1 MTMAGHI
8 ALLAD
13 RGVVR
18 ASGADTA
25 KLLDGLITNDLDA
38 LATTPAVHSGLLSP
52 QGKILFAFFV
62 VKAGPDFLLDVAR
75 DQAAALVK
83 RLNFYKLRAAAQ
95 FTDMGPE
102 MTVAV
107 AWDGKVLDVPRG
119 ILAYPDP
126 RHRELGTRLLL
137 PTGRLPELGL
147 IDAGAD
153 AYHALR
159 VALGVPEE
167 GRDYPLGDTFPHE
180 ADFDLFGGVS
190 FTKGCYVGQEVV
202 SRMQNKAVVRKRVVR
217 ISSDGLECG
226 AEIKLGDAVIGTVG
240 SVAGNNALAM
250 LRLDRVAEAADR
262 GEILTANGHPISVD
276 AADLARYRDS
286 VANKP
291 VIDL

>member
-1 MTMAGHI
+1 MTGHF

-18 ASGADTA
+18 ASGADAA
-25 KLLDGLITNDLDA
+25 KLLDSLITNDLD
-38 LATTPAVHSGLLSP
+38 TPAVVHTGLLSP

-62 VKAGPDFLLDVAR
+62 VKAGSEFLLDVAR

-95 FTDMGPE
+95 FNDMGPE

-107 AWDGKVLDVPRG
+107 AWGGASPVVPRG
-119 ILAYPDP
+119 IIAYPDP
-126 RHRELGTRLLL
+126 RHPELGVRLLL
-137 PTGRLPELGL
+137 PTGRLPELGA
-147 IDAGAD
+147 IDADAD
-153 AYHALR
+153 AYHAHR
-159 VALGVPEE
+159 IALGVPEE

-180 ADFDLFGGVS
+180 ADFDLFDGAS

-202 SRMQNKAVVRKRVVR
+202 SRMQNKAVVRKRIVR
-217 ISSDGLECG
+217 VSGDGLTSG
-226 AEIKLGDAVIGTVG
+226 AEIRHGDAVIGTVG
-240 SVAGNNALAM
+240 SVAGRSALAM
-250 LRLDRVAEAADR
+250 LRLDRAAEAADK
-262 GEILTANGHPISVD
+262 GETLTIAGQRLTVN

-286 VANKP
+286 IRNKP